1 MCLIGCNQ
9 RRDSLY
15 IIIIINEICEAP
27 IYRTE
32 GSAGRFTIA
41 IATRTHL
48 QRERERERDLR
59 TTETEATVTKIDEL
73 RTVFGQVGFRAAL
86 HDEEES
92 VAVGGRLFQTDGP
105 VNVVFTQGV
114 TNVRGQKQ
122 MVSVRLE

>member
-1 MCLIGCNQ
+1 M
-9 RRDSLY
+9 Y
-15 IIIIINEICEAP
+15 IIIIINEISEAP
-27 IYRTE
+27 IYRIE

-48 QRERERERDLR
+48 QREREGERERDLR
-59 TTETEATVTKIDEL
+59 TTETEATVTKTDEL
-73 RTVFGQVGFRAAL
+73 QTVFGQVGFRAAL

-92 VAVGGRLFQTDGP
+92 VAVGGRLFQTGGP

-114 TNVRGQKQ
+114 TNVRGQMQ